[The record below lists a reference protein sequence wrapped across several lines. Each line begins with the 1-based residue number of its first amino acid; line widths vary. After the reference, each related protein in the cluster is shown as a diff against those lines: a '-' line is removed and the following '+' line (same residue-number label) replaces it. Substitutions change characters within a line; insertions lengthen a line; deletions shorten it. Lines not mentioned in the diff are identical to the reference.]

1 MYSAV
6 CRSKMDYG
14 CQLYSTASLGRL
26 KKNLV
31 AYTEKC
37 EGIRIYTDAFR
48 ISPVET
54 LHAEVCD
61 PNMDLKSNE
70 LEIRFLYTPSVQIPW
85 MIERTK
91 TM

>member
-48 ISPVET
+48 MSPVES
-54 LHAEVCD
+54 LDAEVCD
-61 PNMDLKSNE
+61 PPLELKRNKLCWDSC
-70 LEIRFLYTPSVQIPW
+70 IAWVATPHIQNF
-85 MIERTK
+85 
-91 TM
+91 